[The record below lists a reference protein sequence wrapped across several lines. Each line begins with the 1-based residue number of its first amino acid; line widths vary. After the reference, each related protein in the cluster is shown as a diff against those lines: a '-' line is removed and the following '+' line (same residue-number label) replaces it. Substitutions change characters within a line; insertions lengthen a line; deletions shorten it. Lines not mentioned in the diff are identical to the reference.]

1 MRIAVILA
9 TAGRPEV
16 VARAVKGLSHQ
27 SEPAERLIV
36 VGASA
41 EDVSQV
47 PADAAGRPVEVAIA
61 GRGLTIQRNHGIE
74 MVKDEVDLIVF
85 FDDDFAPSRFWLAQA
100 RRLMRAH
107 GEVNAFTG
115 RILADGI
122 HGPGLS
128 WEAAEALV
136 AQEDAAASAMLTGGP
151 DPSHGFEGDV
161 PSYGCNMGFRMSAVG
176 GQRFDE
182 RLKLYGWQE
191 DTDFSAR
198 ARGTGKRVRF
208 EGLWGVH
215 LGVKSGRSPGIKL
228 GYAQVVNVVYLM
240 RKGTITPGHALPLLA
255 RNLTA
260 NLVKSLRPEPEVDRI
275 GRLKGNLRGLFDVLT
290 GRAAPERVGTL

>member
-16 VARAVKGLSHQ
+16 VARAVEGLAHQ

-36 VGASA
+36 VGAA
-41 EDVSQV
+41 PEDVERV
-47 PADAAGRPVEVAIA
+47 PAEAAGRPVEVAIA

-74 MVKDEVDLIVF
+74 MVKEDVDLIVF

-100 RRLMRAH
+100 RRLMMAD
-107 GEVNAFTG
+107 GSVNAFTG

-122 HGPGLS
+122 HGPGLG
-128 WEAAEALV
+128 WETAEAIV
-136 AQEDAAASAMLTGGP
+136 AKEDAAALALLAGGRSLP
-151 DPSHGFEGDV
+151 HANAGDV
-161 PSYGCNMGFRMSAVG
+161 PSYGCNMGFRMSAIG
-176 GQRFDE
+176 DQRFDE

-208 EGLWGVH
+208 DELWGVH

-240 RKGTITPGHALPLLA
+240 RKGTMTPGHALPLLA
-255 RNLTA
+255 RNLVA
-260 NLVKSLRPEPEVDRI
+260 NLVKSLRPEPEVDRK